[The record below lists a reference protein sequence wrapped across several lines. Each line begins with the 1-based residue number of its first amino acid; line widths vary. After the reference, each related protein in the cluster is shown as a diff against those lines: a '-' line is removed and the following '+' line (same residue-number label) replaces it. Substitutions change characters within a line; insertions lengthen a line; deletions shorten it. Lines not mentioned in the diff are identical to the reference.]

1 MAIHQLRSGASSAK
15 NVDETGVK
23 SPFRVILRYKLLAL
37 FCLLALLAMGLN
49 VGLIVD
55 LNGEIGRIQ
64 ELLGSNAGD
73 TSGGNLLR
81 EIESLKAHKMRMIVL
96 LGALVICF
104 GTIIYLFY
112 KRIAAPLQKLT
123 GAARRISR
131 GDLSASALVHSKDD
145 FTEVAQVINDMAAN
159 FQEVLLLLGTTVGH
173 SQVVLENME
182 LRLGQEHTADN
193 LDELRNHIR
202 IMKKD
207 LELLSGVVREFEFY
221 QTRFD
226 GRKVVPTISLTD

>member
-1 MAIHQLRSGASSAK
+1 M
-15 NVDETGVK
+15 DEAGTK
-23 SPFRVILRYKLLAL
+23 SLFCVISRHKLLAL
-37 FCLLALLAMGLN
+37 FCLLAVLAMGLN

-55 LNGEIGRIQ
+55 LNGEIGNIQ
-64 ELLGSNAGD
+64 ELLGSNPGD
-73 TSGGNLLR
+73 ASGGNLLR
-81 EIESLKAHKMRMIVL
+81 EIESLKAHKVRMILL

-112 KRIAAPLQKLT
+112 KRIAAPLQALT
-123 GAARRISR
+123 GVARRISL
-131 GDLSASALVHSKDD
+131 GDLSASAPVHSKDD

-173 SQVVLENME
+173 SQIVLDKME
-182 LRLGQEHTADN
+182 LRLDQEHTANN
-193 LDELRNHIR
+193 LDDLRNEIL

-226 GRKVVPTISLTD
+226 GHKVVPTIPLADN

>member
-1 MAIHQLRSGASSAK
+1 MDEAGA
-15 NVDETGVK
+15 K
-23 SPFRVILRYKLLAL
+23 SLFCVISRYKLLTL
-37 FCLLALLAMGLN
+37 FCLLAVFAMGLN
-49 VGLIVD
+49 VWLIVD
-55 LNGEIGRIQ
+55 LNGEIGKIQ
-64 ELLGSNAGD
+64 ELLGSNPGD
-73 TSGGNLLR
+73 ASGGNLLR
-81 EIESLKAHKMRMIVL
+81 EIESLKAHKMRMILL

-112 KRIAAPLQKLT
+112 KRIAAPLHALT

-173 SQVVLENME
+173 SQIVLEKME
-182 LRLGQEHTADN
+182 LRLDQEHTANN
-193 LDELRNHIR
+193 LDDLRNEIL

-226 GRKVVPTISLTD
+226 GHKVVPTIPLADN